1 MRRFLS
7 GVLALFI
14 CFTLIVPAFAAEV
27 ADPDLTQIAEP
38 TYDPSIEYFCVE
50 HLQPLIAAEDLQ
62 LGQVQICLGC
72 HPEFLDMQPVTY
84 ADGSTP
90 LFPSGVAMSKWIENK
105 YAWTNCPTVIG
116 EDQTILY
123 KLNITGGGGAGNVL
137 IRLIFSGQ
145 VSKMPYFNFSS
156 TSDRAAITLP
166 WSDVSGTVA
175 FTPPGLIHPLSKYIL
190 GQQSN
195 GYYPISLNKWDGS
208 TISGNTLYF
217 GFYDDSYSNPR
228 YDASIGSF
236 SFSGEP
242 FGGTVGG
249 PGGGPVTPPEPEPP
263 GWDSPDG
270 WLGGLISSIIEGIR
284 ELIDGISNIAGNIV
298 KLPGLIA
305 DALRGMLNAIK
316 SAVTEI
322 GNQISGAINSMFE
335 GIKGLWNDD
344 SHHNNEV
351 DNAISGLEQQDQ
363 QLGTVEDQILG
374 DFTSQG
380 SQLDTVMDG
389 LTFPA
394 GMSSAMTWITLQVN
408 NMWSG
413 LGADIRL
420 VFTFSFVLGLAL
432 IFLGRWRA

>member
-14 CFTLIVPAFAAEV
+14 CFTSIVPAFATSNISSEPVLQTWLNEGQEWFCEKHNVLKSTPPSGTEQFCIYCQRETSVFAS
-27 ADPDLTQIAEP
+27 DPNGSDTFIDVHAFNSYSGGDYTRSPCP
-38 TYDPSIEYFCVE
+38 TFS
-50 HLQPLIAAEDLQ
+50 
-62 LGQVQICLGC
+62 G
-72 HPEFLDMQPVTY
+72 
-84 ADGSTP
+84 ADG
-90 LFPSGVAMSKWIENK
+90 LVIYGVPSDYGLTMNMG
-105 YAWTNCPTVIG
+105 YT
-116 EDQTILY
+116 
-123 KLNITGGGGAGNVL
+123 
-137 IRLIFSGQ
+137 Q
-145 VSKMPYFNFSS
+145 VGLVFNFSAPWQPRDLYNGAS
-156 TSDRAAITLP
+156 LSFYYGAALVHGEPDNHDFKIMTDPYYNRAAPDPIDLYK
-166 WSDVSGTVA
+166 DNA
-175 FTPPGLIHPLSKYIL
+175 FCLASTESVKDFNSKYISDWAAFHSF
-190 GQQSN
+190 GTSMD
-195 GYYPISLNKWDGS
+195 STFASSSDGRTVWMVIGLCPPGVPPHTVRPS
-208 TISGNTLYF
+208 ARDFYF
-217 GFYDDSYSNPR
+217 TAPYIDPD
-228 YDASIGSF
+228 
-236 SFSGEP
+236 
-242 FGGTVGG
+242 GGTTLQ
-249 PGGGPVTPPEPEPP
+249 PG
-263 GWDSPDG
+263 DSGFDI
-270 WLGGLISSIIEGIR
+270 LGGIFEMIKKILESIM
-284 ELIDGISNIAGNIV
+284 N
-298 KLPGLIA
+298 LPSKIA
-305 DALRGMLNAIK
+305 DAVKGFFTAL
-316 SAVTEI
+316 

-389 LTFPA
+389 LTFPV